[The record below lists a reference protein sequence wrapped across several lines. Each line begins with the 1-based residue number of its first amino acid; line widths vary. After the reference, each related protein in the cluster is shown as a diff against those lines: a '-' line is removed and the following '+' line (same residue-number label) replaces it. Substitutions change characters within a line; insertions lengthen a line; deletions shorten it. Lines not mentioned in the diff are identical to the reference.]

1 MDVKTRRDWGMFFLG
16 IALVIIGFVFLA
28 VPGITL
34 VAVTSVAGAF
44 LVVAGGF
51 DIYAY
56 ARYRDEMDL
65 DGWTIAYAIC
75 DIVLGAVLL
84 LHPVFFSAVIPWVA
98 GVFMAAYGIFELV
111 LAARSKGSAGR
122 GWVVFNGIV
131 SILCALA
138 FFLVPASFVVFLA
151 FFLICRGVVMA
162 VCGVTID
169 RMITTSHHAA

>member
-1 MDVKTRRDWGMFFLG
+1 MDVKTRRDWGLFFLG
-16 IALVIIGFVFLA
+16 IALVIIGFVFLT

-44 LVVAGGF
+44 LLVTGGF

-56 ARYRDEMDL
+56 ARYRDEMGL

-84 LHPVFFSAVIPWVA
+84 IHPVFFSAVIPWVA
-98 GVFMAAYGIFELV
+98 GVFMAAYGIFEIV
-111 LAARSKGSAGR
+111 AAARSKGVSGR

-131 SILCALA
+131 SLLCALA
-138 FFLVPASFVVFLA
+138 FFLVPASFVIFLA
-151 FFLICRGVVMA
+151 FFLICRGVTLA
-162 VCGVTID
+162 VYGITID
-169 RMITTSHHAA
+169 KVITTSHHAA

>member
-1 MDVKTRRDWGMFFLG
+1 MDVKTRRDWGLFFLG
-16 IALVIIGFVFLA
+16 LALVIIGLVFLT

-56 ARYRDEMDL
+56 ARHRDEMGL
-65 DGWTIAYAIC
+65 DGWAIAYAIC

-84 LHPVFFSAVIPWVA
+84 LHPVFLSAVIPWVA

-111 LAARSKGSAGR
+111 AAARAKGSAGR
-122 GWVVFNGIV
+122 GWVVFNGVV

-138 FFLVPASFVVFLA
+138 FFLVPASFVLFLA
-151 FFLICRGVVMA
+151 FFLICRGVAMA
-162 VCGVTID
+162 VCAVTID
-169 RMITTSHHAA
+169 RMIASHHAA

>member
-1 MDVKTRRDWGMFFLG
+1 MDVKTKRDWGLFFLG
-16 IALVIIGFVFLA
+16 LALVIIGFVFLV

-98 GVFMAAYGIFELV
+98 GVFMAAYGIVELIIAV
-111 LAARSKGSAGR
+111 RAKGASGR
-122 GWVVFNGIV
+122 GWVAFNGIV
-131 SILCALA
+131 SLLCALA
-138 FFLVPASFVVFLA
+138 FFLVPASFVIFLA
-151 FFLICRGVVMA
+151 FFLICRGVTMA
-162 VCGVTID
+162 VCGITID
-169 RMITTSHHAA
+169 RMISASHHAA